1 MLRNDGEGYTECEW
15 NPVDCSWGQ
24 VRVQDTILVVQ
35 WLLEHAELKEEDEVL
50 LWETMDMLYEMSKF
64 KWEDWYNEGKY
75 EKVIADPTTNNP
87 LFPYLHGVNVGQ
99 VIRRFTH
106 SESLLNTTF
115 NAVDW
120 TFKYKGAAS
129 GTILADEIQRDL
141 APFMG
146 SELCTAVETGYS
158 LAYLYHALGTNSF
171 ADRAEL
177 VIFNALPTMIGHD
190 MWSHQYM
197 TRPNGPWALNQNR
210 LPSLFTTANGVATIF
225 GLEPQYP
232 CCTVNFPQG
241 YPKFLANSW
250 GRADSGLVHAL
261 LSPSKV
267 DTTIPKVGR
276 VVVKCE
282 TEYPF
287 SNRLRY
293 IVDAE
298 SDFDLYLRFPSWGML
313 SKSFLSLAADG
324 ASVESLPMSPNAD
337 TGLLRVSV
345 PKGHSMLEYYIDSAV
360 RVEQRERADGA
371 VSVYVGNVLY
381 ALDVGGSVTT
391 TLPHRYWDVRGK
403 GTDEF
408 SKYENVKDNYY
419 NFTKPWNI
427 AIDPST
433 LEYHRGDADTGIQR
447 GFSALEADRGPTNYL
462 TVQGC
467 EIDWPVREGVAP
479 DVPPKN
485 PTCVTERQTYRM
497 IPYGLA
503 KIHMSE
509 LPVIKPARRR
519 GPRVVSANMRVTEEP
534 VGFDGLDDL

>member
-1 MLRNDGEGYTECEW
+1 M
-15 NPVDCSWGQ
+15 
-24 VRVQDTILVVQ
+24 
-35 WLLEHAELKEEDEVL
+35 
-50 LWETMDMLYEMSKF
+50 
-64 KWEDWYNEGKY
+64 
-75 EKVIADPTTNNP
+75 
-87 LFPYLHGVNVGQ
+87 
-99 VIRRFTH
+99 
-106 SESLLNTTF
+106 
-115 NAVDW
+115 DW

-250 GRADSGLVHAL
+250 GRADNGLVHAL
-261 LSPSKV
+261 LSPSNV
-267 DTTIPKVGR
+267 DTTIPKIGK
-276 VVVKCE
+276 VVIKCE

-293 IVDAE
+293 IVNAE
-298 SDFDLYLRFPSWGML
+298 SDFDLYLRFPSWGVL
-313 SKSFLSLAADG
+313 SKSFLSLSAGG
-324 ASVESLPMSPNAD
+324 ASVESLPMSPNSD

-345 PKGHSMLEYYIDSAV
+345 PKGESTLEYYIDSAV

-391 TLPHRYWDVRGK
+391 TLPHRYWDLRGK

-408 SKYENVKDNYY
+408 SQYENVKDNYY
-419 NFTKPWNI
+419 NFTKPVSGDGSVL
-427 AIDPST
+427 AIQPVANLNSGTSLST
-433 LEYHRGDADTGIQR
+433 LQQSNITAAMPTPAYKED
-447 GFSALEADRGPTNYL
+447 SALLKPTGDRPTISQSRDARS
-462 TVQGC
+462 TG
-467 EIDWPVREGVAP
+467 RF
-479 DVPPKN
+479 
-485 PTCVTERQTYRM
+485 ER
-497 IPYGLA
+497 
-503 KIHMSE
+503 
-509 LPVIKPARRR
+509 VWRRIC
-519 GPRVVSANMRVTEEP
+519 PRRTLRV
-534 VGFDGLDDL
+534 